1 MENKIEIHLNKV
13 FKEYLD
19 VKNYLLS
26 LDKQSIKDEVTQKSL
41 LIDSDE
47 ELSNYYFEKLGYLR
61 ALEGDLSQLQG
72 RLFHV
77 YDYYKEIT
85 EEKNQDIEKEL
96 QDITFKLTYS
106 VKGDELTLVDKEA
119 YEFYK
124 KQFIESQKY
133 AKFKM
138 GE

>member
-138 GE
+138 GK